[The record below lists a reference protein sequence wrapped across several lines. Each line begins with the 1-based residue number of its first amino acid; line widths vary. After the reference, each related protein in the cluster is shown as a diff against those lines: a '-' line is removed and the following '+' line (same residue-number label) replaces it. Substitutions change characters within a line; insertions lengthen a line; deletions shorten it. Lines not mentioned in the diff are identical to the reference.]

1 MEDVLAVYARPYDEK
16 RPQVCMDEKPVQ
28 LLGDLR
34 NPVPLSD
41 SNHTKLE
48 DSEYIRNGT
57 CSIFMFTEPLGCW
70 REAHACKRRTKK
82 VWASEIKWLL
92 DEKYPHAEKVVL
104 VMDNLNTHSIS
115 SLYETFPPEEAF
127 RLSQRLE
134 IHFTPKHGSWLD
146 MAEIELSA
154 LTNQCLSHRRID
166 NIEDLK
172 TEILSWSVSRTANQ
186 KGIDWQFT
194 AQDAR
199 TKLKAL
205 YPVIELKN

>member
-1 MEDVLAVYARPYDEK
+1 
-16 RPQVCMDEKPVQ
+16 
-28 LLGDLR
+28 
-34 NPVPLSD
+34 
-41 SNHTKLE
+41 
-48 DSEYIRNGT
+48 
-57 CSIFMFTEPLGCW
+57 
-70 REAHACKRRTKK
+70 
-82 VWASEIKWLL
+82 
-92 DEKYPHAEKVVL
+92 
-104 VMDNLNTHSIS
+104 
-115 SLYETFPPEEAF
+115 
-127 RLSQRLE
+127 
-134 IHFTPKHGSWLD
+134 

-205 YPVIELKN
+205 YPEFRT